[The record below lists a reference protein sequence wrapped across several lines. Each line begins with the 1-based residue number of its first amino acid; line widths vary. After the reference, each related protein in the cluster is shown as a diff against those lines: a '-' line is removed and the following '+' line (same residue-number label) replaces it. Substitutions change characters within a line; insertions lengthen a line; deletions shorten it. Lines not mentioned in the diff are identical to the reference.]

1 MAAAT
6 ITRSRLGDES
16 PASLV
21 DPDEFRAAFLR
32 LLDVPFFLETY
43 GALVPTRI
51 NPKKVS
57 RKALFTLY
65 VKLVGEHS
73 VSPNR
78 DFVESFYLE
87 RHVDVAAAVQSGEYL
102 CGFHHWAV
110 HGGKEGRC
118 TKPGSGPSA
127 DRRSLSDAVASLF
140 DVDYYVETYMP
151 ASSGAISREEAIDH
165 FIGNGFS
172 KGIVPVAGEQFD
184 EAFYLM
190 YYPDIRAAKAEGTIP
205 SGYAHYISTGRQ
217 EGRLPTHD
225 LGRVLEAKLG
235 LLAYPVGINRV
246 SSLRAR
252 LRPISVQIAHGRRPV
267 VNVFVPS
274 IDPDLIFG
282 GYIAF
287 FHFLCRWAERGQRL
301 RFIITEDGHGTKEW
315 FLNGIVSRPRWV
327 KAFTSQE
334 YINLSPKDRAL
345 VCSADDICIAYSCW
359 TAHDAWSVCQNLRQ
373 RFFYYFI
380 QEFEP
385 IFHEHD
391 SSHFFAS
398 AAYMLPHI
406 AIFNFNHSQRL
417 LYTGTN
423 WCFF

>member
-1 MAAAT
+1 MPSPSRPARSRTRGARTTIGPMPVTISRSGRWPWRTKRRRPSSVSLSAWFPRNAAT
-6 ITRSRLGDES
+6 SASMAWARRERAPLRSTSVSGSENVPGWES
-16 PASLV
+16 LKTLLSVTAYRSFGGEVEARTP
-21 DPDEFRAAFLR
+21 PRYAAFT
-32 LLDVPFFLETY
+32 P
-43 GALVPTRI
+43 
-51 NPKKVS
+51 S
-57 RKALFTLY
+57 R
-65 VKLVGEHS
+65 
-73 VSPNR
+73 
-78 DFVESFYLE
+78 
-87 RHVDVAAAVQSGEYL
+87 RHQLPPIAP
-102 CGFHHWAV
+102 
-110 HGGKEGRC
+110 
-118 TKPGSGPSA
+118 KPGSGPSA

-287 FHFLCRWAERGQRL
+287 FHFLCR
-301 RFIITEDGHGTKEW
+301 
-315 FLNGIVSRPRWV
+315 
-327 KAFTSQE
+327 
-334 YINLSPKDRAL
+334 LS
-345 VCSADDICIAYSCW
+345 
-359 TAHDAWSVCQNLRQ
+359 
-373 RFFYYFI
+373 
-380 QEFEP
+380 
-385 IFHEHD
+385 
-391 SSHFFAS
+391 
-398 AAYMLPHI
+398 
-406 AIFNFNHSQRL
+406 
-417 LYTGTN
+417 
-423 WCFF
+423 